1 MANVAARP
9 GGGLTLVRMMERIAT
24 ALTLSACVAALFAQ
38 EGTDLLKSNSDKAQ
52 QVFDNT
58 TAKPTVQ
65 EQMPKEE
72 LPVYPGGETALYA
85 FITKETKYPEEAR
98 EQGITGKVFVQ
109 FIVEKDGRVDSVWVK
124 RSAHPLLDAE
134 AVRVVQLADGW
145 KPATQN
151 DKPVRVTYMLPIS
164 FAMDPKELEK
174 IRKKAAK
181 RAAKGK

>member
-1 MANVAARP
+1 MLFWLIYV
-9 GGGLTLVRMMERIAT
+9 
-24 ALTLSACVAALFAQ
+24 SAPLFAQ
-38 EGTDLLKSNSDKAQ
+38 EGTDQLKTNSDKAH

-58 TAKPTVQ
+58 IAKPAAQ
-65 EQMPKEE
+65 EQVPKEE
-72 LPVYPGGETALYA
+72 LPVYPGGEAALQA
-85 FITKETKYPEEAR
+85 FLAKETKYPEEAR

-124 RSAHPLLDAE
+124 RSAHPLLDVE
-134 AVRVVQLADGW
+134 ALRVVQLIDGW

-164 FAMDPKELEK
+164 FAMDQKDLEK

-181 RAAKGK
+181 RAAKEQKD